1 MMLIDSGY
9 WLASTE
15 LVAHIGWVMFEARH
29 RATAISQI
37 SSAISHWYGDLRSW
51 PIRLGLMV
59 GRWNKSIGRPL
70 TGPQGCA
77 PEKTEFA
84 ERTSLH
90 LAGVDYPTKASAK
103 GGRDARQ

>member
-1 MMLIDSGY
+1 MVICDLGPSLRIDGGS
-9 WLASTE
+9 LE
-15 LVAHIGWVMFEARH
+15 QEH
-29 RATAISQI
+29 RKAVDWA
-37 SSAISHWYGDLRSW
+37 
-51 PIRLGLMV
+51 
-59 GRWNKSIGRPL
+59 
-70 TGPQGCA
+70 QGCA